1 MKKSRWQRETRRNH
15 KDVCNEGKE
24 SPTVYYEKYV
34 GEKKGSREWQAEQN
48 RNISR
53 NKHKNTTENMTG
65 TIRHKGDKMIFN
77 ISCNKQD
84 QKHKQVGWPGQEE
97 VVRRTE

>member
-34 GEKKGSREWQAEQN
+34 GEKKGSREWQAE
-48 RNISR
+48 
-53 NKHKNTTENMTG
+53 
-65 TIRHKGDKMIFN
+65 
-77 ISCNKQD
+77 
-84 QKHKQVGWPGQEE
+84 
-97 VVRRTE
+97 